1 MVLCLRLIGLLFII
15 LLLIV
20 FFKKDKL
27 NKTNS
32 KIFKRLII
40 LNLLGEILVIIISK
54 FNSNVILTKMFLG
67 YQLIFLIWYFLYI
80 FSSSRKNKYI
90 ASDSTYQKSLN
101 NMMILSS
108 K

>member
-40 LNLLGEILVIIISK
+40 LNLILML
-54 FNSNVILTKMFLG
+54 F
-67 YQLIFLIWYFLYI
+67 
-80 FSSSRKNKYI
+80 
-90 ASDSTYQKSLN
+90 
-101 NMMILSS
+101 
-108 K
+108 